1 MITLATLPN
10 ATEQQVFDQIA
21 NHLLTQK
28 EKCFVS
34 YKNRVCQYHSG
45 NLKCAAG
52 CLISEE
58 EYENN
63 TSIEGF
69 NYFEGNQWDYLVEE
83 YGLPSEHKDLIVEL
97 QNIHDDVVP
106 EDWKK
111 HLKQT
116 AFYWELDFK
125 FEDK

>member
-28 EKCFVS
+28 EKCFAS
-34 YKNRVCQYHSG
+34 EKNRICQYHSG
-45 NLKCAAG
+45 NLRCAAG

-58 EYENN
+58 EYEINSTMAG
-63 TSIEGF
+63 TS
-69 NYFEGNQWDYLVEE
+69 YFEGNQWDWLVEE
-83 YGLPSEHKDLIVEL
+83 HGVPSDHQNLIVEL
-97 QNIHDDVVP
+97 QNVHDDTEP
-106 EDWKK
+106 QDWKEQ
-111 HLKQT
+111 LKEI
-116 AFYWELDFK
+116 AFSWGLDFK